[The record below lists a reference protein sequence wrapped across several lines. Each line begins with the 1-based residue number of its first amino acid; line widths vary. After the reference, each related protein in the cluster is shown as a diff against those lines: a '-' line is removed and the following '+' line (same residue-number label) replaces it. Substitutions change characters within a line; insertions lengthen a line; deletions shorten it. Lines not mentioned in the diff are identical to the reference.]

1 MELCY
6 QPVNTVRDIPTAA
19 SAVGALE
26 HGAEQDVHARQRVLE
41 PRAAET
47 AQRARLA
54 STPRYR
60 CSTSGD
66 ARSSPGV
73 AVTLISPFSIT

>member
-1 MELCY
+1 M
-6 QPVNTVRDIPTAA
+6 TA
-19 SAVGALE
+19 SASISIKPPS
-26 HGAEQDVHARQRVLE
+26 RMSTRTSVLAM
-41 PRAAET
+41 PRAEYEVVLSTCQHRARLAET